1 MVEDL
6 SKKSKKL
13 TSCPTFQ
20 YKEDLV
26 IGKVQPK
33 MLWV

>member
-6 SKKSKKL
+6 SNKSKFL

-20 YKEDLV
+20 YKKGLV
-26 IGKVQPK
+26 IDQVQPK